1 MTSRCSRLA
10 SAALLAALLVPA
22 VAEEVWKWTDA
33 QGVTHYGPAPPDD
46 ARVRA
51 TRVDLGD
58 TGVTDGDR
66 RAAEWR
72 LAKDK
77 AAVDRATAEGAAS
90 RPARASRARQAS
102 APASMSSSCEEAWK
116 RFNDSYACFDPY
128 RYGRGKIQPQAYQHC
143 TEVQEP
149 DASCR

>member
-1 MTSRCSRLA
+1 MTARCSRLA
-10 SAALLAALLVPA
+10 AAALLAAMLVPA

-46 ARVRA
+46 ARARA

-77 AAVDRATAEGAAS
+77 AAVDRATADGAAS
-90 RPARASRARQAS
+90 RPARARPAS
-102 APASMSSSCEEAWK
+102 APMSSSCEEAWK

-128 RYGRGKIQPQAYQHC
+128 RYGRGKVQPQAWQHC
-143 TEVQEP
+143 TEVAEP